1 MTLAAYLSE
10 LTSLIEQLDAAV
22 RTGDAA
28 SGGQLFEWRIRARI
42 LEDKLTQAAKPPKEQ
57 NPESEE
63 EPEKPAISFSTQSMT
78 RAQQA
83 LSHASG
89 LRAALQNR
97 KWKAALESA
106 RAIERLTA

>member
-10 LTSLIEQLDAAV
+10 LTSLLEQLETSVAA
-22 RTGDAA
+22 GESA

-42 LEDKLTQAAKPPKEQ
+42 LEDKLTQAAKPPVELT
-57 NPESEE
+57 PEE
-63 EPEKPAISFSTQSMT
+63 EAARDKPARTFSSESTD

-83 LSHASG
+83 LPHASG

-97 KWKAALESA
+97 KLKIALLSA
-106 RAIERLTA
+106 RAIERLTT